1 MLQPKQQERATAKDL
16 KDLIKKCNITYDR
29 ILENK
34 NDTFWI
40 QKNNSPKKNVNFFKK
55 KKYE

>member
-1 MLQPKQQERATAKDL
+1 MLQPKQEERATAKDL
-16 KDLIKKCNITYDR
+16 KDLIKNCNITYDR
-29 ILENK
+29 IKENK

-40 QKNNSPKKNVNFFKK
+40 QKNNVPKKNFFKK